1 MKVLSLNQRIQV
13 LADLGERIQ
22 FELNH
27 SPYNEAFE
35 NLLNKVNQR
44 NPWFTKESVVQSL
57 SVWANL
63 LESNNLNHFISRYE
77 TVLFEKKNDKVVLLI
92 LAGNIPLV
100 GLHDV
105 ICSFLS
111 GSKSMIKVS
120 SKDALLLSYLIEQIK
135 TINSTASDYFEISET
150 KAQGFTHVI
159 ATGSNNS
166 ARYFDH
172 YFSKFPNI
180 IRKNRS
186 SLAIITPETTDTE
199 LEYLAN
205 DVFQYFGLGCR
216 NVTQLCVPHS
226 FDFDRL
232 KNAFNSYATI
242 INHNKYANN
251 YDYHKA
257 IALMNGD
264 PFIDFEF
271 ILLQNKSMLKSP
283 LGVLHYNFYEN
294 VTEVDSYIQ
303 EHRANI
309 QCVVS
314 SQSTSFNEVNFGQ
327 TQQPKLWDFADQI
340 DTLQFLLS

>member
-1 MKVLSLNQRIQV
+1 MKVLSLNQRIQI

-135 TINSTASDYFEISET
+135 TINSTASDYFEISES

-166 ARYFDH
+166 ARYFNH

-186 SLAIITPETTDTE
+186 SLAIITQKTTDTE

-242 INHNKYANN
+242 INHNKFANN

-303 EHRANI
+303 EHRADI

-314 SQSTSFNEVNFGQ
+314 SESTSFNEVNFGQ

>member
-186 SLAIITPETTDTE
+186 SLAIITQKTTDTE

-303 EHRANI
+303 EHRADI

-314 SQSTSFNEVNFGQ
+314 SESTSFNEVNFGQ

>member
-135 TINSTASDYFEISET
+135 TINSTASDYFEISES

-186 SLAIITPETTDTE
+186 SLAIITQKTTDTE

-303 EHRANI
+303 EHRADI

-314 SQSTSFNEVNFGQ
+314 SESTSFNEVNFGQ

>member
-135 TINSTASDYFEISET
+135 TINSTASDYFEISES

-186 SLAIITPETTDTE
+186 SLAIITQKTTDTE

-271 ILLQNKSMLKSP
+271 ILLHNKSMLKSP

-303 EHRANI
+303 EHRADI

-314 SQSTSFNEVNFGQ
+314 SESTSFNEVNFGQ

>member
-186 SLAIITPETTDTE
+186 SLAIITQKTTDTE

>member
-135 TINSTASDYFEISET
+135 TINSTASDYFEISES

-186 SLAIITPETTDTE
+186 SLAIITQGTTDTE

-303 EHRANI
+303 EHRADI

-314 SQSTSFNEVNFGQ
+314 SESTSFNEVNFGQ

>member
-1 MKVLSLNQRIQV
+1 MKFLSLNQRIQV

-22 FELNH
+22 FDLNH

-135 TINSTASDYFEISET
+135 TINSTASDYFEISES

-186 SLAIITPETTDTE
+186 SLAIITQKTTDTE

-303 EHRANI
+303 EHRADI

-314 SQSTSFNEVNFGQ
+314 SESTSFNEVNFGQ

>member
-57 SVWANL
+57 TAWANL

-186 SLAIITPETTDTE
+186 SLAIITQETTDTE

-303 EHRANI
+303 EHRADI

>member
-63 LESNNLNHFISRYE
+63 LESNSLNHFISRYE
-77 TVLFEKKNDKVVLLI
+77 TVLFEKMNDKVVLLI

-120 SKDALLLSYLIEQIK
+120 SKDTLLIHYLIEQIEK
-135 TINSTASDYFEISET
+135 INPTASEYFEISET
-150 KAQGFTHVI
+150 KAQRFTHVI

-186 SLAIITPETTDTE
+186 SLAIITQETTDTE

-216 NVTQLCVPHS
+216 NVTQLWVPHS

-271 ILLQNKSMLKSP
+271 ILLQNKPMLKSP

-294 VTEVDSYIQ
+294 VTEVESYIQ
-303 EHRANI
+303 EHIGHI
-309 QCVVS
+309 QCIVS
-314 SQSTSFNEVNFGQ
+314 SESTSFNEVNFGQ

-340 DTLQFLLS
+340 DTLQFLLC

>member
-1 MKVLSLNQRIQV
+1 MKVLSLSQRIQV
-13 LADLGERIQ
+13 LADLGEMVR
-22 FELNH
+22 FELNN

-35 NLLNKVNQR
+35 TLLCKVNQM
-44 NPWFTKESVVQSL
+44 NPWFTIESIIQSL
-57 SVWANL
+57 SSWATL
-63 LESNNLNHFISRYE
+63 LETNHLNQFISGYDIP
-77 TVLFEKKNDKVVLLI
+77 LFEKKNDKVVLLI

-100 GLHDV
+100 GMHDV
-105 ICSFLS
+105 VCSFLS

-120 SKDALLLSYLIEQIK
+120 SKDTLLINYLIEQIK
-135 TINSTASDYFEISET
+135 QINPAASEYFEISET

-166 ARYFDH
+166 ARYFDY

-186 SLAIITPETTDTE
+186 SLAIIKQDTTDTE
-199 LEYLAN
+199 LKNLAN

-216 NVTQLCVPHS
+216 NVTQLWVPRS

-232 KNAFNSYATI
+232 KNAFKAYATV

-271 ILLQNKSMLKSP
+271 ILLQNKPMLKSP

-294 VTEVDSYIQ
+294 LTEVNSYIQ
-303 EHRANI
+303 EHRKHV
-309 QCVVS
+309 QCIVS
-314 SQSTSFNEVNFGQ
+314 SESSSSNEVHFGQ

>member
-13 LADLGERIQ
+13 LADLGEMIR
-22 FELNH
+22 FELNS

-35 NLLNKVNQR
+35 NLLNKVNHS
-44 NPWFTKESVVQSL
+44 NPWFTIESIIQSL
-57 SVWANL
+57 SSWSIL
-63 LESNNLNHFISRYE
+63 LENNHLNQFISGYE
-77 TVLFEKKNDKVVLLI
+77 TQLFEKNNDKVVLLI

-100 GLHDV
+100 GMHDV
-105 ICSFLS
+105 VCSFLS

-120 SKDALLLSYLIEQIK
+120 SKDALLIKYLIEQIGK
-135 TINSTASDYFEISET
+135 INPVASKYFEISEA

-186 SLAIITPETTDTE
+186 SLAIITQETTDTE

-216 NVTQLCVPHS
+216 NVTQLWVPRS

-232 KNAFNSYATI
+232 KSAFKAYAMI
-242 INHNKYANN
+242 IFHNKYVNN

-271 ILLQNKSMLKSP
+271 ILLQNNPMLKSP

-294 VTEVDSYIQ
+294 ITEVNNHIQ
-303 EHRANI
+303 EHREHL
-309 QCVVS
+309 QCIVS
-314 SQSTSFNEVNFGQ
+314 SESTSLNEVNFGQ

>member
-13 LADLGERIQ
+13 LADLGEMIR
-22 FELNH
+22 FELNS

-35 NLLNKVNQR
+35 NLLNKVNHS
-44 NPWFTKESVVQSL
+44 NPWFTIESIIQSL
-57 SVWANL
+57 SSWSIL
-63 LESNNLNHFISRYE
+63 LENNHLNQFISGYE
-77 TVLFEKKNDKVVLLI
+77 TQLFEKNNDKVVLLI

-100 GLHDV
+100 GMHDV
-105 ICSFLS
+105 VCSFLS

-120 SKDALLLSYLIEQIK
+120 SKDALLIKYLIEQIGK
-135 TINSTASDYFEISET
+135 INPVASKYFEISEA

-186 SLAIITPETTDTE
+186 SLAIITQETTDTE

-216 NVTQLCVPHS
+216 NVTQLWVPRS

-232 KNAFNSYATI
+232 KSAFKAYAMI
-242 INHNKYANN
+242 INHNKYVNN

-271 ILLQNKSMLKSP
+271 ILLQNKPMLKSP

-303 EHRANI
+303 EHRADI

-314 SQSTSFNEVNFGQ
+314 SESTSFNEVNFGQ

>member
-13 LADLGERIQ
+13 LANLGERIQ

-63 LESNNLNHFISRYE
+63 LESNDLNHFISRYE

-186 SLAIITPETTDTE
+186 SLAIITQETTNTE

-232 KNAFNSYATI
+232 KNAFSSYATI

-303 EHRANI
+303 EHRADI

-314 SQSTSFNEVNFGQ
+314 SESTSFNEVNFGQ

>member
-13 LADLGERIQ
+13 LADLGEMIR
-22 FELNH
+22 FELNS

-35 NLLNKVNQR
+35 NLLNKVNHS
-44 NPWFTKESVVQSL
+44 NPWFTIESIIQSL
-57 SVWANL
+57 SSWSIL
-63 LESNNLNHFISRYE
+63 LENNHLNQFISGYE
-77 TVLFEKKNDKVVLLI
+77 TQLFEKNNDKVVLLI

-100 GLHDV
+100 GMHDV
-105 ICSFLS
+105 VCSFLS

-120 SKDALLLSYLIEQIK
+120 SKDALLIKYLIEQIGK
-135 TINSTASDYFEISET
+135 INPVASKYFEISEA

-186 SLAIITPETTDTE
+186 SLAIITQETTDTE

-216 NVTQLCVPHS
+216 NVTQLWVPRS

-232 KNAFNSYATI
+232 KSAFKAYAMI
-242 INHNKYANN
+242 INHNKYVNN

-264 PFIDFEF
+264 SFIDFEF
-271 ILLQNKSMLKSP
+271 ILLQNKPMLKSP

-294 VTEVDSYIQ
+294 ITEVNNYIQ
-303 EHRANI
+303 EHREHL
-309 QCVVS
+309 QCIVS
-314 SQSTSFNEVNFGQ
+314 SESTSLNEVNFGQ

>member
-13 LADLGERIQ
+13 LADLGDAIHL
-22 FELNH
+22 ELKN
-27 SPYNEAFE
+27 SPYSETFE
-35 NLLNKVNQR
+35 NLLNKVNQS
-44 NPWFTKESVVQSL
+44 NPWFTIESIIQSL
-57 SVWANL
+57 SSWAAL
-63 LESNNLNHFISRYE
+63 LRSEHLNQFVSAYD
-77 TVLFEKKNDKVVLLI
+77 TQLFEKKNDKVVLLI

-120 SKDALLLSYLIEQIK
+120 SKDALLLSYLIERIK
-135 TINSTASDYFEISET
+135 TINPEASGYFEISET

-186 SLAIITPETTDTE
+186 SLAIITQETTDSE
-199 LEYLAN
+199 LEYLAS
-205 DVFQYFGLGCR
+205 DIFQYFGLGCR
-216 NVTQLCVPHS
+216 NVTQLWVPRS

-232 KNAFNSYATI
+232 KNAFKSYARI

-271 ILLQNKSMLKSP
+271 ILLQKNTMLKSP
-283 LGVLHYNFYEN
+283 LGVLHYSFYEN
-294 VTEVDSYIQ
+294 LTEVKNYIQ
-303 EHRANI
+303 EQREHI

-314 SQSTSFNEVNFGQ
+314 SENSSFNEVNFGQ

>member
-303 EHRANI
+303 EHRADI

>member
-13 LADLGERIQ
+13 LADLGEMIR
-22 FELNH
+22 FELNS

-35 NLLNKVNQR
+35 NLLNKVNHS
-44 NPWFTKESVVQSL
+44 NPWFTIESIIQSL
-57 SVWANL
+57 SSWSIL
-63 LESNNLNHFISRYE
+63 LENNHLNQFISGYE
-77 TVLFEKKNDKVVLLI
+77 TQLFEKINDKVVLLI

-100 GLHDV
+100 GMHDV
-105 ICSFLS
+105 VCSFLS

-120 SKDALLLSYLIEQIK
+120 SKDALLIKYLIEQIGK
-135 TINSTASDYFEISET
+135 INPVASKYFEISEA

-186 SLAIITPETTDTE
+186 SLAIITQETTDTE

-216 NVTQLCVPHS
+216 NVTQMWVPRS

-232 KNAFNSYATI
+232 KSAFKAYAMI
-242 INHNKYANN
+242 INHNKYVNN

-271 ILLQNKSMLKSP
+271 ILLQNNPMLKSP

-294 VTEVDSYIQ
+294 ITEVNNYIQ
-303 EHRANI
+303 EHREHL
-309 QCVVS
+309 QCIVS
-314 SQSTSFNEVNFGQ
+314 SESISLNEVNFGQ

>member
-13 LADLGERIQ
+13 LADLGEIIK
-22 FELNH
+22 FELNNL
-27 SPYNEAFE
+27 PYNEAFE
-35 NLLNKVNQR
+35 NLLNKVNQS
-44 NPWFTKESVVQSL
+44 NPWFTIESTIQSL
-57 SVWANL
+57 SSWATL
-63 LESNNLNHFISRYE
+63 LEINHLNQFIGGYD
-77 TVLFEKKNDKVVLLI
+77 TQLFEKKNDKVVLLI

-100 GLHDV
+100 GMHDV
-105 ICSFLS
+105 VCSFLS
-111 GSKSMIKVS
+111 GAKSVVKVS
-120 SKDALLLSYLIEQIK
+120 SKDALMMKYLIEQLGKIHPV
-135 TINSTASDYFEISET
+135 ALEYFEISEA

-186 SLAIITPETTDTE
+186 SLAILKQETTDSE
-199 LEYLAN
+199 LENLAR

-216 NVTQLCVPHS
+216 NVTQLWVPLS

-232 KNAFNSYATI
+232 KNAFKAYATI
-242 INHNKYANN
+242 INHHKYANN

-257 IALMNGD
+257 IALMNGN

-271 ILLQNKSMLKSP
+271 ILLQNSPMLKSP

-294 VTEVDSYIQ
+294 LTEVNSYIQ
-303 EHRANI
+303 EHRDQI
-309 QCVVS
+309 QCVVASES
-314 SQSTSFNEVNFGQ
+314 SLLNEVNFGQ
-327 TQQPKLWDFADQI
+327 TQQPQLWDFADQI

>member
-13 LADLGERIQ
+13 LVDLGEIIQ
-22 FELNH
+22 LELST
-27 SPYNEAFE
+27 SPYNEAFA
-35 NLLNKVNQR
+35 NLLNKVNLS
-44 NPWFTKESVVQSL
+44 NPWFTIESTIQSL
-57 SVWANL
+57 SSWTTL
-63 LESNNLNHFISRYE
+63 LKIDHLNQFISAYD
-77 TVLFEKKNDKVVLLI
+77 TKLFEKKNEKVVLLI

-100 GLHDV
+100 GMHDV
-105 ICSFLS
+105 VCSFLS
-111 GSKSMIKVS
+111 GAKSMIKVS
-120 SKDALLLSYLIEQIK
+120 SKDALMMKYLIEQLEK
-135 TINSTASDYFEISET
+135 INPVVSEYFEISEV

-186 SLAIITPETTDTE
+186 SLAIIKQETTDTE
-199 LEYLAN
+199 LESLAN

-216 NVTQLCVPHS
+216 NVTQLWLPRS

-232 KNAFNSYATI
+232 KNAFKAFATI

-271 ILLQNKSMLKSP
+271 IILQNNLMLKSP

-294 VTEVDSYIQ
+294 LTEVDSYIK
-303 EHRANI
+303 EHREHI

-314 SQSTSFNEVNFGQ
+314 SKSSSINEVNFGQ

>member
-186 SLAIITPETTDTE
+186 SLAIITQETTDTE

-303 EHRANI
+303 EHRADI

-314 SQSTSFNEVNFGQ
+314 SGSTSFNEVNFGQ

>member
-13 LADLGERIQ
+13 LADLGKRIQ
-22 FELNH
+22 FELNN

-57 SVWANL
+57 SVWSSQ
-63 LESNNLNHFISRYE
+63 LEINNLNHFISRYE

-135 TINSTASDYFEISET
+135 TINATASDYFEISES

-166 ARYFDH
+166 ARYFDY

-186 SLAIITPETTDTE
+186 SLAIITQETTDTE
-199 LEYLAN
+199 LELLAN

-216 NVTQLCVPHS
+216 NVTQLLVPHS

-271 ILLQNKSMLKSP
+271 ILLQNKPMLKSP

-294 VTEVDSYIQ
+294 VTEVNSFIQ
-303 EHRANI
+303 ENSAYI

-314 SQSTSFNEVNFGQ
+314 SESTSFNEVNFGQ

>member
-186 SLAIITPETTDTE
+186 SLAIITQETTDTE

>member
-186 SLAIITPETTDTE
+186 SLAIITQETTDTE

-216 NVTQLCVPHS
+216 NVTQLWVPHS

-303 EHRANI
+303 EHRADI

>member
-186 SLAIITPETTDTE
+186 SLAIITQKTTDTE

-264 PFIDFEF
+264 PFIDLEF
-271 ILLQNKSMLKSP
+271 ILLQNKPMLKSP

-294 VTEVDSYIQ
+294 LTEVNSYIQ
-303 EHRANI
+303 EHREHI
-309 QCVVS
+309 QCIVS
-314 SQSTSFNEVNFGQ
+314 SESSSSNEVNFGQ

>member
-186 SLAIITPETTDTE
+186 SLAIITQETTDTE

-303 EHRANI
+303 EHRADI

>member
-216 NVTQLCVPHS
+216 NVTQLWVPHS

>member
-13 LADLGERIQ
+13 LADLGEMIR
-22 FELNH
+22 FELNC
-27 SPYNEAFE
+27 SPYNATFE
-35 NLLNKVNQR
+35 NLLNKVNQT
-44 NPWFTKESVVQSL
+44 NPWFTIESTIQSL
-57 SVWANL
+57 SAWSIL
-63 LESNNLNHFISRYE
+63 LDNNHLNQFISGYD
-77 TVLFEKKNDKVVLLI
+77 TQLFEKKNDKVVLLI

-100 GLHDV
+100 GMHDV
-105 ICSFLS
+105 VCSFLS

-120 SKDALLLSYLIEQIK
+120 SKDAILIKFFIDQMGK
-135 TINSTASDYFEISET
+135 INPAALEYFEISEAT
-150 KAQGFTHVI
+150 AQGFTHVI

-186 SLAIITPETTDTE
+186 SLAIIKQETTDNE
-199 LEYLAN
+199 LKNLAN
-205 DVFQYFGLGCR
+205 DIFQYFGLGCR
-216 NVTQLCVPHS
+216 NVTQLWVPRS

-232 KNAFNSYATI
+232 KNAFKAYATV

-264 PFIDFEF
+264 PFIDLEF
-271 ILLQNKSMLKSP
+271 ILLQNKPMLKSP

-294 VTEVDSYIQ
+294 LTEVNSYIQ
-303 EHRANI
+303 EHREHI
-309 QCVVS
+309 QCIVS
-314 SQSTSFNEVNFGQ
+314 SESFSSIEVNFGQ

>member
-13 LADLGERIQ
+13 LADLGEMIR
-22 FELNH
+22 FELNS

-35 NLLNKVNQR
+35 NLLNKVNHS
-44 NPWFTKESVVQSL
+44 NPWFTIESIIQSL
-57 SVWANL
+57 SSWSIL
-63 LESNNLNHFISRYE
+63 LENNHLNQFISGYE
-77 TVLFEKKNDKVVLLI
+77 TQLFEKNNDKVVLLI

-100 GLHDV
+100 GMHDV
-105 ICSFLS
+105 VCSFLS

-120 SKDALLLSYLIEQIK
+120 SKDTLLINYLIEQIGK
-135 TINSTASDYFEISET
+135 INPVASKYFEISEA

-186 SLAIITPETTDTE
+186 SLAIITQETTDTE

-216 NVTQLCVPHS
+216 NVTQMWVPRS

-232 KNAFNSYATI
+232 KSAFKAYAMI
-242 INHNKYANN
+242 INHNKYVNN

-271 ILLQNKSMLKSP
+271 ILLQNKPMLKSP

-294 VTEVDSYIQ
+294 ITEVNNYIQ
-303 EHRANI
+303 EHREHI
-309 QCVVS
+309 QCIVS
-314 SQSTSFNEVNFGQ
+314 SESTSLNEVNFGQ

>member
-294 VTEVDSYIQ
+294 LTEVNSYIQ
-303 EHRANI
+303 EHREYI
-309 QCVVS
+309 QCIVS
-314 SQSTSFNEVNFGQ
+314 SESSSSIEVNFGQ

>member
-13 LADLGERIQ
+13 LADLGE
-22 FELNH
+22 FLKSELNNA
-27 SPYNEAFE
+27 PFNEAFE
-35 NLLNKVNQR
+35 DLLNKVNGY
-44 NPWFTKESVVQSL
+44 NPWFTKNSVLQSL
-57 SVWANL
+57 TAWSHLLNAND
-63 LESNNLNHFISRYE
+63 LNQFVNTYNRN
-77 TVLFEKKNDKVVLLI
+77 LFEKKIEKVVLLI

-100 GLHDV
+100 GFHDV

-120 SKDALLLSYLIEQIK
+120 SKDSLLVNYLIRQII
-135 TINSTASDYFEISET
+135 TINPDTTEYFEIIEG
-150 KAQGFTHVI
+150 KATAFTHVI
-159 ATGSNNS
+159 ATGSTNS

-172 YFSKFPNI
+172 YFSKFPHI
-180 IRKNRS
+180 IRKNRN
-186 SLAIITPETTDTE
+186 SLAIIEKDTSDIE
-199 LEYLAN
+199 MKNLAK

-216 NVTQLCVPHS
+216 NVTKLFVPCD

-232 KNAFNSYATI
+232 RDAFQTSANV

-264 PFIDFEF
+264 SFIDFDF
-271 ILLQNKSMLKSP
+271 ILLQNKEALKSP
-283 LGVLHYNFYEN
+283 LGVLHFSEYQN
-294 VTEVDSYIQ
+294 TSEVDSYIKQ
-303 EHRANI
+303 NREHI
-309 QCVVS
+309 QCVVCREGNDS
-314 SQSTSFNEVNFGQ
+314 NQVPFGQ

>member
-13 LADLGERIQ
+13 LADLGEMIR
-22 FELNH
+22 FELNS

-35 NLLNKVNQR
+35 NLLNKVNHS
-44 NPWFTKESVVQSL
+44 NPWFTIESIIQSL
-57 SVWANL
+57 SSWSIL
-63 LESNNLNHFISRYE
+63 LENNHLNQFISGYE
-77 TVLFEKKNDKVVLLI
+77 TQLFEKINDKVVLLI

-100 GLHDV
+100 GMHDV
-105 ICSFLS
+105 VCSFLS

-120 SKDALLLSYLIEQIK
+120 SKDALLIKYLIEQIGK
-135 TINSTASDYFEISET
+135 INPVASKYFEISEA

-186 SLAIITPETTDTE
+186 SLAIITQETTDTE

-216 NVTQLCVPHS
+216 NVTQMWVPRS

-232 KNAFNSYATI
+232 KSAFKAYAMI
-242 INHNKYANN
+242 IFHNKYVNN

-271 ILLQNKSMLKSP
+271 ILLQNKPMLKSP

-294 VTEVDSYIQ
+294 ITEVNNYIQ
-303 EHRANI
+303 EHREHL
-309 QCVVS
+309 QCIVS
-314 SQSTSFNEVNFGQ
+314 SESASLNEVNFGQ

>member
-13 LADLGERIQ
+13 LSDLGERIQ

-35 NLLNKVNQR
+35 NLLNKVNQS
-44 NPWFTKESVVQSL
+44 NPWFTIESTIQSL

-63 LESNNLNHFISRYE
+63 LESNNLNRFISRYE
-77 TVLFEKKNDKVVLLI
+77 AVLFEKKNDKVVLLI

-186 SLAIITPETTDTE
+186 SLAIITQKTTDTE

-216 NVTQLCVPHS
+216 NVTQLWLPRS

-232 KNAFNSYATI
+232 KNAFNSYAAI

-271 ILLQNKSMLKSP
+271 ILLQNNPALKSP

-294 VTEVDSYIQ
+294 VTEVESYIQ
-303 EHRANI
+303 EHRAHI

-314 SQSTSFNEVNFGQ
+314 SESTSFNEVNFGQ